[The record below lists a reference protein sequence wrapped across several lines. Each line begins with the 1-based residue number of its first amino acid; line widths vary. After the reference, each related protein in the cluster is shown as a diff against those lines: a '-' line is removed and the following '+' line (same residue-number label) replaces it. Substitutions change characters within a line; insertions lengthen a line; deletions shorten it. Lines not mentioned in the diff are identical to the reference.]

1 MHRHGL
7 TALAGCA
14 AAALALPAA
23 ASATLTEVGLLPK
36 TIPAST
42 PSCTAGPV
50 GSFALAEEERVKKE
64 AEAKKRAEEKK
75 RKAER
80 KREEERRK
88 KHKAKKASVRKK
100 RAAHKAAA
108 AKIVARSATTPTAT
122 TPTTTTPTTTTTTT
136 TTSTSTTTAGTTAEA
151 PCLAVSRT
159 TGFQVGVS
167 TTSNMFVLP
176 RSGRIV
182 AWTIQLGKPTSA
194 QIKFFDEN
202 EGGAPTANIS
212 VLHPEKTS
220 RSVPKYTYKLVAQS
234 PLIQLE
240 PYFGLTVE
248 FPLTT
253 TLEAEKGDV
262 IALTVPTWAPALALG
277 YEKNTSWRASRPTSQ
292 CSVTDTQTA
301 HIKIGKLRQ
310 YDCLYQTARLT
321 YSATLIST
329 P

>member
-7 TALAGCA
+7 TAIAGCA
-14 AAALALPAA
+14 AAVLAFPAA
-23 ASATLTEVGLLPK
+23 ASATLTEVGVLPK
-36 TIPAST
+36 AISAST
-42 PSCTAGPV
+42 PSCTAGPI
-50 GSFALAEEERVKKE
+50 GSFGKAEEERIKKE

-75 RKAER
+75 RKEEK

-88 KHKAKKASVRKK
+88 KAKKAGYKK
-100 RAAHKAAA
+100 KGAATKAAA
-108 AKIVARSATTPTAT
+108 AKVVAHSAAT
-122 TPTTTTPTTTTTTT
+122 STTTTTTT
-136 TTSTSTTTAGTTAEA
+136 TTSTTSTTTAASTTEA

-159 TGFQVGVS
+159 TGFQVGIA
-167 TTSNMFVLP
+167 TMANPFVLP

-182 AWTIQLGKPTSA
+182 AWTIQLGRPTSA
-194 QIKFFDEN
+194 QVKFFDEN
-202 EGGAPTANIS
+202 EGGAPEANIS

-220 RSVPKYTYKLVAQS
+220 KTMPKYTYKLVAQS

-240 PYFGLTVE
+240 PYFGLTVQ

-292 CSVTDTQTA
+292 CSVTDTQTD
-301 HIKIGKLRQ
+301 HIKVGKLRQ

>member
-1 MHRHGL
+1 MHKHGL
-7 TALAGCA
+7 TATALCT
-14 AAALALPAA
+14 AAALAFPAA
-23 ASATLTEVGLLPK
+23 ASATLTEIGALPK
-36 TIPAST
+36 GVSAST

-50 GSFALAEEERVKKE
+50 GSFVKAEEERVKRE
-64 AEAKKRAEEKK
+64 ATEKKRAEERK
-75 RKAER
+75 RKEEK

-88 KHKAKKASVRKK
+88 KKAKKASVGKRVRKAS
-100 RAAHKAAA
+100 AAVAA
-108 AKIVARSATTPTAT
+108 S
-122 TPTTTTPTTTTTTT
+122 TTTTTTT
-136 TTSTSTTTAGTTAEA
+136 TTSSSTVSASTTEA

-159 TGFQVGVS
+159 TGFQVGIGS
-167 TTSNMFVLP
+167 TSSPFVLP

-182 AWTIQLGKPTSA
+182 AWSIQLGKPTSA
-194 QIKFFDEN
+194 QVKFFDEN
-202 EGGAPTANIS
+202 EGGAPEANIS
-212 VLHPEKTS
+212 VLHPEKSSKT
-220 RSVPKYTYKLVAQS
+220 VPKYTYKLVAQS

-240 PYFGLTVE
+240 PYFGLSVQ

-262 IALTVPTWAPALALG
+262 VALTVPTWAPALALG

>member
-7 TALAGCA
+7 TAAAGCA
-14 AAALALPAA
+14 ALALVLPAS
-23 ASATLTEVGLLPK
+23 ASATLSEVGVLPK

-42 PSCTAGPV
+42 PSCTAGPL
-50 GSFALAEEERVKKE
+50 GSFGKAEEEREKKAAE
-64 AEAKKRAEEKK
+64 EKKRAEAKKRAEE
-75 RKAER
+75 R
-80 KREEERRK
+80 KREEERRRK
-88 KHKAKKASVRKK
+88 RRTRRASVR
-100 RAAHKAAA
+100 AAVRRTRTA
-108 AKIVARSATTPTAT
+108 ARSAVA
-122 TPTTTTPTTTTTTT
+122 
-136 TTSTSTTTAGTTAEA
+136 TSTSTTTTTETTTTTSASAEA

-159 TGFQVGVS
+159 TGFQVKVA
-167 TTSNMFVLP
+167 TLSNQFVLP

-182 AWTIQLGKPTSA
+182 AWTIQLGRPTSS
-194 QIKFFDEN
+194 QIKFFDTN
-202 EGGAPTANIS
+202 EGGNPEAAIA

-220 RSVPKYTYKLVAQS
+220 KTVPKYTYKLVAES
-234 PLIQLE
+234 PMIQLE

-248 FPLTT
+248 FPLPT

-262 IALTVPTWAPALALG
+262 VALTVPTWAPALALG
-277 YEKNTSWRASRPTSQ
+277 YEKNTSWRASRSTQQ
-292 CSVTDTQTA
+292 CSVTDAQTA

>member
-7 TALAGCA
+7 TAIAGCA
-14 AAALALPAA
+14 VAALAFPAA
-23 ASATLTEVGLLPK
+23 ASATLTEVGALPK
-36 TIPAST
+36 TISAST

-50 GSFALAEEERVKKE
+50 GSFAKSEEERLKKE
-64 AEAKKRAEEKK
+64 AEAKKRAEEQK
-75 RKAER
+75 RKEEK
-80 KREEERRK
+80 KREEEKRK
-88 KHKAKKASVRKK
+88 KKAKKASAKK
-100 RAAHKAAA
+100 A
-108 AKIVARSATTPTAT
+108 S
-122 TPTTTTPTTTTTTT
+122 TTTTTT
-136 TTSTSTTTAGTTAEA
+136 TTSTSTTAVGTSTEA

-167 TTSNMFVLP
+167 TLSSPFVLP

-194 QIKFFDEN
+194 QVKFFDEN
-202 EGGAPTANIS
+202 EGGAPEANIA

-220 RSVPKYTYKLVAQS
+220 KTVSKYTYKLVAQS

-240 PYFGLTVE
+240 PYFGLTVQ
-248 FPLTT
+248 FPLLT

-277 YEKNTSWRASRPTSQ
+277 YEKNTSWRASRPSSQ
-292 CSVTDTQTA
+292 CSVTDTQTD
-301 HIKIGKLRQ
+301 HVKVGKLRQ

>member
-7 TALAGCA
+7 IATAG
-14 AAALALPAA
+14 AAALALAFPAA
-23 ASATLTEVGLLPK
+23 ASATLTEVGTLPK

-50 GSFALAEEERVKKE
+50 GSFAKAEEERVKKE

-75 RKAER
+75 R
-80 KREEERRK
+80 EEERRK
-88 KHKAKKASVRKK
+88 KKAKKASAKK
-100 RAAHKAAA
+100 A
-108 AKIVARSATTPTAT
+108 ST
-122 TPTTTTPTTTTTTT
+122 TTTTTTT
-136 TTSTSTTTAGTTAEA
+136 TTSSSTTAAGTTTEA

-159 TGFQVGVS
+159 TGFQMGVGS
-167 TTSNMFVLP
+167 LSNPFVLP

-182 AWTIQLGKPTSA
+182 AWTIQLGKPTAS
-194 QIKFFDEN
+194 QVKFFDEN
-202 EGGAPTANIS
+202 EGGAPEANIS

-220 RSVPKYTYKLVAQS
+220 KTVPKYTYKLVAQS
-234 PLIQLE
+234 PLIPLE
-240 PYFGLTVE
+240 PYFGLTVQ
-248 FPLTT
+248 FPLLS

-292 CSVTDTQTA
+292 CSVTDTQTD
-301 HIKIGKLRQ
+301 HIKVGKLRQ

>member
-7 TALAGCA
+7 TAIAGCA
-14 AAALALPAA
+14 VAALAFPAA
-23 ASATLTEVGLLPK
+23 ASATLTEVGALPK
-36 TIPAST
+36 TISASA

-50 GSFALAEEERVKKE
+50 GSFAKSEEERVKRE
-64 AEAKKRAEEKK
+64 AEAKKRAEEQKRKEEKK
-75 RKAER
+75 RAEE
-80 KREEERRK
+80 KRK
-88 KHKAKKASVRKK
+88 KKAKKASAKK
-100 RAAHKAAA
+100 A
-108 AKIVARSATTPTAT
+108 S
-122 TPTTTTPTTTTTTT
+122 TTTTTTT
-136 TTSTSTTTAGTTAEA
+136 TTSTSTTAVGTSTEA

-167 TTSNMFVLP
+167 TLSNPFVLP

-194 QIKFFDEN
+194 QVKFFDEN
-202 EGGAPTANIS
+202 EGGAPEADIA

-220 RSVPKYTYKLVAQS
+220 KTVPKYTYKLVAQS

-240 PYFGLTVE
+240 PYFGLTVQL
-248 FPLTT
+248 PLLT

-277 YEKNTSWRASRPTSQ
+277 YEKNTSWRASRPSSQ
-292 CSVTDTQTA
+292 CSVTDTQTD
-301 HIKIGKLRQ
+301 HVKVGKLRQ

>member
-1 MHRHGL
+1 MHKYGL
-7 TALAGCA
+7 TTTALC
-14 AAALALPAA
+14 AALALVFPAA
-23 ASATLTEVGLLPK
+23 ASATLTEVGALPK
-36 TIPAST
+36 GVSAST

-50 GSFALAEEERVKKE
+50 GSFVKAEEERVKRE
-64 AEAKKRAEEKK
+64 ATEKKRAEEKK
-75 RKAER
+75 RKEEK

-88 KHKAKKASVRKK
+88 KKAKKASAGKG
-100 RAAHKAAA
+100 AHKAPAA
-108 AKIVARSATTPTAT
+108 LAA
-122 TPTTTTPTTTTTTT
+122 TTTTTT
-136 TTSTSTTTAGTTAEA
+136 TTSSTISASTTEA

-159 TGFQVGVS
+159 TGFQVGVGS
-167 TTSNMFVLP
+167 MSNPFVLP

-182 AWTIQLGKPTSA
+182 AWSIQLGKPTSA

-202 EGGAPTANIS
+202 EGGAPEANIS
-212 VLHPEKTS
+212 VLHPEKSSKT
-220 RSVPKYTYKLVAQS
+220 VPKYTYKLVAQS

-240 PYFGLTVE
+240 PYFGLVVQ

-301 HIKIGKLRQ
+301 HIKIGKQRQ

-321 YSATLIST
+321 YSATLVST

>member
-23 ASATLTEVGLLPK
+23 ASATLTEVGSLPK

-50 GSFALAEEERVKKE
+50 GSFAKAEEERVKKE

-75 RKAER
+75 RKEEKR
-80 KREEERRK
+80 REEERRK
-88 KHKAKKASVRKK
+88 KSKAKKSSAGKK
-100 RAAHKAAA
+100 GAAHKASV
-108 AKIVARSATTPTAT
+108 AKIVARSAAT

-136 TTSTSTTTAGTTAEA
+136 TTTSTTTAGTTAEA

-159 TGFQVGVS
+159 TGFQMGVNTMS
-167 TTSNMFVLP
+167 SMFVLP

-202 EGGAPTANIS
+202 EGGAPAANIS
-212 VLHPEKTS
+212 VLQPEKTS

-301 HIKIGKLRQ
+301 HVKIGKTRQ

>member
-1 MHRHGL
+1 MHKYGL
-7 TALAGCA
+7 TTTALC
-14 AAALALPAA
+14 AALALAFPAA
-23 ASATLTEVGLLPK
+23 ASATLTEVGALPK
-36 TIPAST
+36 GVSAST

-50 GSFALAEEERVKKE
+50 GSFVKAEEERVKRE
-64 AEAKKRAEEKK
+64 ATEKKRAEEKK
-75 RKAER
+75 RKEEK
-80 KREEERRK
+80 KREEERRNK
-88 KHKAKKASVRKK
+88 KAKKASAGKGV
-100 RAAHKAAA
+100 HKAPAA
-108 AKIVARSATTPTAT
+108 LAA
-122 TPTTTTPTTTTTTT
+122 TTTTT
-136 TTSTSTTTAGTTAEA
+136 TTSSSTLSASTTEA

-159 TGFQVGVS
+159 TGFQVGIGS
-167 TTSNMFVLP
+167 MSNPFVLP

-182 AWTIQLGKPTSA
+182 AWSIQLGKPTSA

-202 EGGAPTANIS
+202 EGGAPEANIS
-212 VLHPEKTS
+212 VLHPEKS
-220 RSVPKYTYKLVAQS
+220 SKRVPKYTYKLVAQS

-240 PYFGLTVE
+240 PYFGLVVQ

-301 HIKIGKLRQ
+301 HIKIGKQRQ

>member
-23 ASATLTEVGLLPK
+23 ASATLTEVGSLPK

-50 GSFALAEEERVKKE
+50 GSFAVAEEERVKKE

-75 RKAER
+75 RKEEK

-88 KHKAKKASVRKK
+88 KRKAKKASVRKK
-100 RAAHKAAA
+100 RAVHKAAV
-108 AKIVARSATTPTAT
+108 AKIVARSATTPTTT
-122 TPTTTTPTTTTTTT
+122 TPTPTTTTTTTT

-159 TGFQVGVS
+159 TGFQMGVS
-167 TTSNMFVLP
+167 TMSNMFVLP

-202 EGGAPTANIS
+202 EGGAPAANIS
-212 VLHPEKTS
+212 VLQPEKTS

>member
-1 MHRHGL
+1 MHRHAL
-7 TALAGCA
+7 TATALC
-14 AAALALPAA
+14 AALALALPSA
-23 ASATLTEVGLLPK
+23 ASAALTEIGALPK
-36 TIPAST
+36 GVSAST

-50 GSFALAEEERVKKE
+50 GSFVKAEEERVKRE
-64 AEAKKRAEEKK
+64 ATEKKRAEERK
-75 RKAER
+75 RKEEK
-80 KREEERRK
+80 KREEERRRK
-88 KHKAKKASVRKK
+88 KAKKAG
-100 RAAHKAAA
+100 
-108 AKIVARSATTPTAT
+108 VARRARKASAAIAAS
-122 TPTTTTPTTTTTTT
+122 TTTTTTT
-136 TTSTSTTTAGTTAEA
+136 TTSSTVSASTTEA

-159 TGFQVGVS
+159 TGFQVGVGS
-167 TTSNMFVLP
+167 TANPFVLP

-182 AWTIQLGKPTSA
+182 AWTIQLGRPTSA

-202 EGGAPTANIS
+202 EGGAPEANIS

-220 RSVPKYTYKLVAQS
+220 KTVPKYTYKLVAQS

-240 PYFGLTVE
+240 PYFGLSVQ

-262 IALTVPTWAPALALG
+262 VALTVPTWAPALALG
-277 YEKNTSWRASRPTSQ
+277 YEKSTSWRASRPTSQ

-301 HIKIGKLRQ
+301 HIKIGKQRQ
-310 YDCLYQTARLT
+310 YDCLYQTARLA

>member
-7 TALAGCA
+7 TAIAG
-14 AAALALPAA
+14 AAALALVFPAA
-23 ASATLTEVGLLPK
+23 ASATLTEVGTLPK
-36 TIPAST
+36 TIPAGT

-50 GSFALAEEERVKKE
+50 GSFAKAEEERVKKE
-64 AEAKKRAEEKK
+64 AEAKKRAEEQK
-75 RKAER
+75 RKEEK
-80 KREEERRK
+80 KREEERRRK
-88 KHKAKKASVRKK
+88 KAKKASAKK
-100 RAAHKAAA
+100 AS
-108 AKIVARSATTPTAT
+108 I
-122 TPTTTTPTTTTTTT
+122 TTT
-136 TTSTSTTTAGTTAEA
+136 TTSTSSTTTAATTTEA

-159 TGFQVGVS
+159 TGFQVGVGS
-167 TTSNMFVLP
+167 LSNPFVLP

-182 AWTIQLGKPTSA
+182 AWTIQLGRPTSA
-194 QIKFFDEN
+194 QVKFFDEN
-202 EGGAPTANIS
+202 EGGAPEANIS

-220 RSVPKYTYKLVAQS
+220 KTVPKYTYKLVAQS

-248 FPLTT
+248 FPLLS

-292 CSVTDTQTA
+292 CSVTDTQTD
-301 HIKIGKLRQ
+301 HVKVGKLRQ

>member
-7 TALAGCA
+7 TAIAGCA
-14 AAALALPAA
+14 AAALAFPAA
-23 ASATLTEVGLLPK
+23 ASATLTEVGVLPK
-36 TIPAST
+36 TISAST
-42 PSCTAGPV
+42 PSCTAGPI
-50 GSFALAEEERVKKE
+50 GSFGKAEEERIKKE

-75 RKAER
+75 RKEEK

-88 KHKAKKASVRKK
+88 KAKKASYKK
-100 RAAHKAAA
+100 KGAATKAAA
-108 AKIVARSATTPTAT
+108 AKAVAHSAAT
-122 TPTTTTPTTTTTTT
+122 STTTTTTT
-136 TTSTSTTTAGTTAEA
+136 TTSTTASSTTTAASTTEA

-159 TGFQVGVS
+159 TGFQVGIA
-167 TTSNMFVLP
+167 TMANPFVLP

-182 AWTIQLGKPTSA
+182 AWTIQLGRPTSA
-194 QIKFFDEN
+194 QVKFFDEN
-202 EGGAPTANIS
+202 EGGAPEANIS

-220 RSVPKYTYKLVAQS
+220 KTMPKYTYKLVAQS

-240 PYFGLTVE
+240 PYFGLTVQ

-292 CSVTDTQTA
+292 CSVTDTQTD
-301 HIKIGKLRQ
+301 HIKVGKLRQ